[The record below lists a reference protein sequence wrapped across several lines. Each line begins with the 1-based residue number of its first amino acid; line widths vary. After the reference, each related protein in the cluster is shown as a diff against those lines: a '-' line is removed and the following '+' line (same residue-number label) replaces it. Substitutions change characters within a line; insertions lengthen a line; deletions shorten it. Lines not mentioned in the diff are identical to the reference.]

1 MRILFLCTGNICRSP
16 MAEAMARKLF
26 QDRGRADIVVS
37 SAGTSA
43 GEGSPASEGAY
54 LVGLEKGL
62 DLAEHSASFLTREV
76 VKRADLILAMSQ
88 HHLDRAVALGG
99 GDKSHLLGSFAG
111 RPIGSA
117 EVEDPFG
124 GTLEEYRAT
133 YAQLDGLIVDAVERI
148 LREERAGA
156 GGPPQG

>member
-1 MRILFLCTGNICRSP
+1 MRVLFLCTGNICRSP
-16 MAEAMARKLF
+16 IAEALARKLL
-26 QDRGRADIVVS
+26 QDRGRSDIVVS

-62 DLAEHSASFLTREV
+62 DLADHSASFLTREV
-76 VKRADLILAMSQ
+76 VARADLILAMSQ
-88 HHLDRAVALGG
+88 QHLDRAVALGG
-99 GDKSHLLGSFAG
+99 ADKSHLLGSFAG
-111 RPIGSA
+111 RQAGED

-124 GTLEEYRAT
+124 GTLEDYRDT
-133 YAQLDGLIVDAVERI
+133 YAQLESLMADAVERI

-156 GGPPQG
+156 GGQPG

>member
-16 MAEAMARKLF
+16 MAEALARKLF
-26 QDRGRADIVVS
+26 QDRDRGDIVVA

-62 DLAEHSASFLTREV
+62 DLADHAASFLTREV
-76 VKRADLILAMSQ
+76 VKRNDLILAMSQ

-99 GDKSHLLGSFAG
+99 SGKTHLLGSFAG
-111 RPIGSA
+111 RPLEEA

-124 GTLEEYRAT
+124 GTLEDYRAT
-133 YAQLDGLIVDAVERI
+133 YHQLEALITDAVERI

-156 GGPPQG
+156 GGQQG

>member
-1 MRILFLCTGNICRSP
+1 MRVLFLCTGNICRSP
-16 MAEAMARKLF
+16 MAEALARKLL
-26 QDRGRADIVVS
+26 QDRGRSDIVVA

-62 DLAEHSASFLTREV
+62 DLADHSATFLTREV
-76 VKRADLILAMSQ
+76 VKRADLILAMSP

-99 GDKSHLLGSFAG
+99 ADKTHLLGAFAG
-111 RPIGSA
+111 RPEGED

-124 GTLEEYRAT
+124 GTLEDYRDT
-133 YAQLDGLIVDAVERI
+133 YAQLEGLMAGAVERI

-156 GGPPQG
+156 GGQPG

>member
-1 MRILFLCTGNICRSP
+1 MRVLFLCTGNICRSP
-16 MAEAMARKLF
+16 MAEALARKLF
-26 QDRGRADIVVS
+26 QERERSDIVTA

-62 DLAEHSASFLTREV
+62 DLADHAASFLTREV

-88 HHLDRAVALGG
+88 QHLDRAVALGG
-99 GDKSHLLGSFAG
+99 AGKSHLLGTFAG
-111 RPIGSA
+111 RPREDA

-133 YAQLDGLIVDAVERI
+133 YARLEELIGDAVERI

-156 GGPPQG
+156 GGQPG

>member
-1 MRILFLCTGNICRSP
+1 MRVLFLCTGNICRSP
-16 MAEAMARKLF
+16 MAEALARKLF
-26 QDRGRADIVVS
+26 ESRGRTDIVVA

-62 DLAEHSASFLTREV
+62 DMADHAASFLTREV

-99 GDKSHLLGSFAG
+99 ADKSHLLGTFAG
-111 RPIGSA
+111 RPIEEA

-124 GTLEEYRAT
+124 GTLEDYRVT
-133 YAQLDGLIVDAVERI
+133 YTQLEDLIEDAVERI
-148 LREERAGA
+148 VREERAGA
-156 GGPPQG
+156 GGQPG

>member
-1 MRILFLCTGNICRSP
+1 MRVLFVCTGNICRSP
-16 MAEAMARKLF
+16 MAEALARKLF
-26 QDRGRADIVVS
+26 ASRGRTDIVVS

-62 DLAEHSASFLTREV
+62 DLADHAASFLTREGV
-76 VKRADLILAMSQ
+76 QRADLILAMSGQ
-88 HHLDRAVALGG
+88 HLERAAQLGG
-99 GDKSHLLGSFAG
+99 ADKAHLLGTFAG
-111 RPIGSA
+111 RPLEDA

-124 GTLEEYRAT
+124 GALEEYRAT
-133 YAQLDGLIVDAVERI
+133 YDQLEALMADAVERI

-156 GGPPQG
+156 GGQPQG

>member
-1 MRILFLCTGNICRSP
+1 MRVLFVCTGNICRSP
-16 MAEAMARKLF
+16 MAEALARKLLLE
-26 QDRGRADIVVS
+26 RGRADIVVA

-62 DLAEHSASFLTREV
+62 DLADHAASFLTREI

-88 HHLDRAVALGG
+88 HHLDRAILLGG
-99 GDKSHLLGSFAG
+99 ADKSYLLGSFAG
-111 RPIGSA
+111 RGLDDA

-124 GTLEEYRAT
+124 GTLEDYRAT
-133 YAQLDGLIVDAVERI
+133 YAQLEGLMGDAIERI

-156 GGPPQG
+156 GGQSQG

>member
-1 MRILFLCTGNICRSP
+1 MRVLFLCTGNICRSP
-16 MAEAMARKLF
+16 MAAALASKLL
-26 QDRGRADIVVS
+26 QDRGRGDIVVA

-62 DLAEHSASFLTREV
+62 DLADHAATFLTREV
-76 VKRADLILAMSQ
+76 VLRADLILAMSQ
-88 HHLDRAVALGG
+88 QHLERAVLLGG
-99 GDKSHLLGSFAG
+99 ADKTHLLGTFAG
-111 RPIGSA
+111 RPLEDA

-133 YAQLDGLIVDAVERI
+133 YDQLDGLMGDVIERI
-148 LREERAGA
+148 LRDERAGA
-156 GGPPQG
+156 GGQQP

>member
-1 MRILFLCTGNICRSP
+1 MRVLFVCTGNICRSP
-16 MAEAMARKLF
+16 MAEALARKLF
-26 QDRGRADIVVS
+26 QDRGRGDIVVA

-62 DLAEHSASFLTREV
+62 DLADHAATFLTREV
-76 VKRADLILAMSQ
+76 VQRADLVLAMSQ
-88 HHLDRAVALGG
+88 QHLERAVLLGG
-99 GDKSHLLGSFAG
+99 ADKTHLLGTFAG
-111 RPIGSA
+111 RALEDA

-133 YAQLDGLIVDAVERI
+133 YDQLEGLMGDVVERI
-148 LREERAGA
+148 LRDERAGA
-156 GGPPQG
+156 GGQQP

>member
-16 MAEAMARKLF
+16 MAEALARKLF
-26 QDRGRADIVVS
+26 QERGRSDIVVA

-62 DLAEHSASFLTREV
+62 DLADHAASFLTREV
-76 VKRADLILAMSQ
+76 VKRADLILTMSP
-88 HHLDRAVALGG
+88 HHLDRALLLGG
-99 GDKSHLLGSFAG
+99 ADKTHLLGTFAG
-111 RPIGSA
+111 RALEDA

-133 YAQLDGLIVDAVERI
+133 YAQLETLIADAVERI
-148 LREERAGA
+148 LRDERAGA
-156 GGPPQG
+156 GGPQP